1 MKIMTTLL
9 AVAALA
15 ALLLGGG
22 MLEAERIH
30 DVYHAA
36 DVTKGEQHGF

>member
-1 MKIMTTLL
+1 MKNIKTLL

-30 DVYHAA
+30 DVYHA
-36 DVTKGEQHGF
+36 TNITNYKGE